1 MIYATYETNS
11 IEPCRIDYKNLTQ
24 AREHLE
30 KHMFAHTPPAV
41 SPATSAETF
50 INEQGQKTLISERKP
65 IAA

>member
-1 MIYATYETNS
+1 LKLY
-11 IEPCRIDYKNLTQ
+11 RIDYKNLTQ

-30 KHMFAHTPPAV
+30 KYMFAHTPSAV
-41 SPATSAETF
+41 SPATSAETV